1 MQKITGKQ
9 IKDVVAGDGIVK
21 DANENLKV
29 NVNTNRLKIANDIVD
44 LVTGSM
50 VEVYRNATQSIPS
63 SSNYTKV
70 QFNSKVVDSLNEFDI
85 STNYRFTATKAGR
98 FLVTCT
104 VGFPKMKGYRGIA
117 LYKNGSTTNKIV
129 GHEDDSQL
137 LASSNTIQQLNFSH
151 TIDLDIGDY
160 IEIWVRQQD
169 SGNINIDANTTRL
182 TITQLII
189 L

>member
-1 MQKITGKQ
+1 MQEINGAQ
-9 IKDVVAGDGIVK
+9 IKDTVAGDGIVK
-21 DANENLKV
+21 DVNKNFKA
-29 NVNTNRLKIANDIVD
+29 NVNTNRLKITNDAID

-104 VGFPKMKGYRGIA
+104 VGFPNMKGYRGIA
-117 LYKNGSTTNKIV
+117 LYKNGSTANKIV
-129 GHEDDSQL
+129 GHEDDTWL
-137 LASSNTIQQLNFSH
+137 LASNSTIQQLNFSH
-151 TIDLDIGDY
+151 TVDLNVNEY

-169 SGNINIDANTTRL
+169 TGNINIDANTTRL